1 MLKNEKLRNVIFVL
15 CGVLLLLLKRNYNG
29 PYIEFVKSYL
39 GNFSISFAVYF
50 IVGFNAKLWKEN
62 KIITAVFAF
71 VIVTMFELTNGF
83 GVMTNVYDVFDLL
96 ANFFGISF
104 AYTVDLIL
112 NKYLQKGSNKQN
124 IN

>member
-1 MLKNEKLRNVIFVL
+1 LLKNEKLRNISL
-15 CGVLLLLLKRNYNG
+15 IILGILLFLLKQHYNG

-39 GNFSISFAVYF
+39 GNFSISFVVYF

-71 VIVTMFELTNGF
+71 AIVTLFELTNGF

-96 ANFFGISF
+96 ANLLGISLAF
-104 AYTVDLIL
+104 TVDLIV
-112 NKYLQKGSNKQN
+112 NKYLQTKKQ
-124 IN
+124 